1 MVILTTYAGVIH
13 VSPVFQRLSGGCG
26 ALSPLD
32 GFPSTTGISRSKLRQ
47 GNRTRCCSDDMRP
60 GLPGNVFRVHATTHG
75 GNGRG
80 RTSDLYLIRALLC
93 LLSYITMAGE
103 EERPTSFIS
112 TRKRAYRT
120 PHICVSV
127 LSFPR
132 ITGFG
137 TCVGRRLPWWQ
148 LRLPRYCQ
156 SPGVLL

>member
-1 MVILTTYAGVIH
+1 MVILTTYTGVIH

-80 RTSDLYLIRALLC
+80 RTSDLYQGTALPTELHHHNIGAQRCKDADGRRSCLVVLSRALPGIRSSIHWTVL
-93 LLSYITMAGE
+93 LLSAIQLAYPGE
-103 EERPTSFIS
+103 ES
-112 TRKRAYRT
+112 
-120 PHICVSV
+120 
-127 LSFPR
+127 
-132 ITGFG
+132 
-137 TCVGRRLPWWQ
+137 
-148 LRLPRYCQ
+148 
-156 SPGVLL
+156 LLHWTIPPC